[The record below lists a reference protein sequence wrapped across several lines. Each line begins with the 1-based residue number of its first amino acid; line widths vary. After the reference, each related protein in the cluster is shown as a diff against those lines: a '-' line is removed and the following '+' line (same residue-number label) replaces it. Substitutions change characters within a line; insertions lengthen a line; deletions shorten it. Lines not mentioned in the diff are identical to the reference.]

1 MEEEKKEP
9 IIIENSFSSLDE
21 GGEQDVVSMEKP
33 KDLNIFQSERVGA
46 GSKVPG
52 QK

>member
-1 MEEEKKEP
+1 MEEEKKEV
-9 IIIENSFSSLDE
+9 IIINGSFSSLDE
-21 GGEQDVVSMEKP
+21 GNEQDGVAMEKP
-33 KDLNIFQSERVGA
+33 KDLNVFQSERVGA